1 MDTRPIRPARRP
13 HWHRPRPAIRRW
25 SIDPVIRSEDYR
37 TYRCYVCRQRLDGR
51 EINEP
56 YVRYK
61 LGRPL
66 ARRNQLGTCPFR
78 FE

>member
-56 YVRYK
+56 YPSLVVTSW
-61 LGRPL
+61 GP
-66 ARRNQLGTCPFR
+66 ARLDLSNR
-78 FE
+78 